1 MQVMY
6 NTLRDW
12 LIENMPVTP
21 IEQKSLNFL
30 TRKDR
35 EKRLQQ
41 KVNSY
46 REKAKLAVEWRNS
59 LSDRLLI
66 KDEDI
71 IKATNTILEMIEGEL
86 SKGHRVKIAHF
97 GDFKTKVYSVDGIET
112 KGIMFRPVEDWQR
125 EINTPLYQ
133 SEIGLKRKL
142 SKKKLERRQ
151 L

>member
-6 NTLRDW
+6 DTLRDW

-35 EKRLQQ
+35 EARLAH
-41 KVNSY
+41 KVNAY
-46 REKAKLAVEWRNS
+46 KEKAKLSVKWRTS

-86 SKGHRVKIAHF
+86 SKGLRVKIAHF
-97 GDFKTKVYSVDGIET
+97 GDFKTKVYSIDGIET

-125 EINTPLYQ
+125 ELNTPLYQ
-133 SEIGLKRKL
+133 SEIGLKQKL
-142 SKKKLERRQ
+142 NKKKLERRK